1 MSSLD
6 SKVPPPLVVL
16 VMAVF
21 MWLISRAAPPL
32 HFDLPAHNW
41 LAIVLV
47 LAGFATGITGP

>member
-1 MSSLD
+1 
-6 SKVPPPLVVL
+6 
-16 VMAVF
+16 MAVF